1 MQKLK
6 LAFIGLGTMGYPMAG
21 HLARA
26 GHALQV
32 YNRTQNK
39 AAAWVSE
46 YGGTACGTPALAAA
60 DADMIFACVGD
71 DADLRAVTTGPQGA
85 FSTLRPGTVFV
96 DHSTTSAGVARELAA
111 DAAKRD
117 CHFLDA
123 PISGGQIGAQKG
135 TLSIMAGGEAEIF
148 ERAKPIM
155 AAYGKAIALMG
166 AAGAGQLTKMVNQI
180 AVVGVM
186 QGLAEGIDFGLRA
199 GLDMQRVLEV
209 LTKGAATSWQM
220 ENRGGTMVEGR
231 FDFGFAV
238 DWMHKDLGICLE
250 EAQNNGARLEQT
262 ARIHDYYSQL
272 KEAGRGR
279 EDFSALIQRLR
290 S

>member
-26 GHALQV
+26 GHSLQV
-32 YNRTQNK
+32 YNRTQSK
-39 AAAWVSE
+39 TAAWQAE
-46 YGGTACGTPALAAA
+46 YGGTACATPALAAA
-60 DADMIFACVGD
+60 GADMVFSCVGG
-71 DADLRAVTTGPQGA
+71 DADLCAVTLGPQGA
-85 FSTLRPGTVFV
+85 FEAMRADAVFV
-96 DHSTTSAGVARELAA
+96 DHSTTSAAVARDLAA
-111 DAAKRD
+111 EAAKRGF
-117 CHFLDA
+117 HFLDA

-135 TLSIMAGGEAEIF
+135 TLSVMVGGEEAIF
-148 ERAKPIM
+148 ERAKPVI

-166 AAGAGQLTKMVNQI
+166 GAGAGQLTKMVNQI

-199 GLDMQRVLEV
+199 GLDMKRVLAV
-209 LTKGAATSWQM
+209 LTQGAATSWQM
-220 ENRGGTMVEGR
+220 ENRGPTMIEGK

-250 EAQNNGARLEQT
+250 EARNNGASLEQT
-262 ARIHDYYSQL
+262 AWIHDYYSQL
-272 KEAGRGR
+272 QQAGRGR
-279 EDFSALIQRLR
+279 DDFSALIQRLR
-290 S
+290 G